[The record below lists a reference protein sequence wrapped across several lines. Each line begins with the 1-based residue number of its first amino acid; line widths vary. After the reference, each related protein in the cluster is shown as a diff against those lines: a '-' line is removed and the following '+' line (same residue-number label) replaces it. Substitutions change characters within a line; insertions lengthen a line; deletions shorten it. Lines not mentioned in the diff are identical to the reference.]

1 MMKIGIVLRLY
12 VSKHNNAVMM
22 NDELIVIRNRRP
34 LSYLSAMDPAQTLN
48 SKIGIR
54 RQKLTSLNIQHYDML

>member
-1 MMKIGIVLRLY
+1 
-12 VSKHNNAVMM
+12 M
-22 NDELIVIRNRRP
+22 NDEVIVIRNRSP

-54 RQKLTSLNIQHYDML
+54 RQKLNPNIQHYDML

>member
-34 LSYLSAMDPAQTLN
+34 LSYLSAMDPKHN

-54 RQKLTSLNIQHYDML
+54 RQKLTKPKYTAL